1 MKTSQLKTLLRI
13 AVISIATLLAST
25 AFADDSGQHKVVKG
39 VAIYFGVIPAELI
52 EGHPAS
58 HPESEMHGG
67 APPVTE
73 ERYHIVIALF
83 DAKTGARI
91 NNAKV
96 TASLSSFGFAVGK
109 KTLEPMLIA
118 NTISYGNYFKLSGK
132 GTHRIQIEI
141 SGVHPDQT
149 IHATFEHART

>member
-1 MKTSQLKTLLRI
+1 MNTRYFKILLHIIMGGI
-13 AVISIATLLAST
+13 AALFLSG
-25 AFADDSGQHKVVKG
+25 AFAADSSLHKIVDG
-39 VAIYFGVIPAELI
+39 VAIYLGVIPTELI
-52 EGHPAS
+52 EGHPKA

-67 APPVTE
+67 APVSK

-91 NNAKV
+91 TNAKV
-96 TASLSSFGFAVGK
+96 TASLSSFGFPVGK

-132 GTHRIQIEI
+132 GAHRIQIEI
-141 SGVHPDQT
+141 SGVRPDQT

>member
-1 MKTSQLKTLLRI
+1 MNTRYFKIPLHIIMGGI
-13 AVISIATLLAST
+13 AALFMSG
-25 AFADDSGQHKVVKG
+25 AFAADSSLHKIVDG
-39 VAIYFGVIPAELI
+39 VAIYLGVIPAELI
-52 EGHPAS
+52 EGHPKA
-58 HPESEMHGG
+58 HPESGMHGG

-91 NNAKV
+91 TNAKV
-96 TASLSSFGFAVGK
+96 TASLSSFGFPVGK

-132 GTHRIQIEI
+132 GAHRIQIEI
-141 SGVHPDQT
+141 SGVSPDQT

>member
-1 MKTSQLKTLLRI
+1 MNTRYFKIPLHIIMGGIVALFMS
-13 AVISIATLLAST
+13 S
-25 AFADDSGQHKVVKG
+25 AFAADSSLHKVVDG
-39 VAIYFGVIPAELI
+39 VAIYLGVIPTELI
-52 EGHPAS
+52 KGHPKA

-67 APPVTE
+67 APVTE
-73 ERYHIVIALF
+73 AQYHIVLALF

-91 NNAKV
+91 TNAKV

-118 NTISYGNYFKLSGK
+118 NTISYGNYFKLSAK
-132 GTHRIQIEI
+132 SAHRIQIEI
-141 SGVHPDQT
+141 SGVHPGQT

>member
-1 MKTSQLKTLLRI
+1 MKTNQLKTLLRV
-13 AVISIATLLAST
+13 AVISIATLLASS
-25 AFADDSGQHKVVKG
+25 AFAADSGQHKVVKG

-52 EGHPAS
+52 EGHPKA

-67 APPVTE
+67 APITE
-73 ERYHIVIALF
+73 AQYHIVIALF

-91 NNAKV
+91 TNAKV
-96 TASLSSFGFAVGK
+96 TASLSSIGFPLRK

-132 GTHRIQIEI
+132 GAHRIQIEI
-141 SGVHPDQT
+141 SGVHPGQT
-149 IHATFEHART
+149 IHATFEHARI

>member
-1 MKTSQLKTLLRI
+1 MNTRYFKIPLHIIMGGI
-13 AVISIATLLAST
+13 AALFLSSV
-25 AFADDSGQHKVVKG
+25 FAADTGQHKVVKG
-39 VAIYFGVIPAELI
+39 VAIYLGVIPAELI
-52 EGHPAS
+52 EGHPKG

-67 APPVTE
+67 VPPVTE

-91 NNAKV
+91 TNAKV
-96 TASLSSFGFAVGK
+96 TASLSSFGLPAGK
-109 KTLEPMLIA
+109 KTLEPMLLA
-118 NTISYGNYFKLSGK
+118 NTISYGNFFKLSAK
-132 GTHRIQIEI
+132 GAHQIQIEI